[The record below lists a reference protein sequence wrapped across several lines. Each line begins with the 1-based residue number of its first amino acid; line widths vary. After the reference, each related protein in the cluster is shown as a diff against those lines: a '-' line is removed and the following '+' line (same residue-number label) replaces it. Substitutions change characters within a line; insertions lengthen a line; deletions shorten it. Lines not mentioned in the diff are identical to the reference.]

1 MRDPMTTH
9 PVRIRI
15 QFIKKI
21 HIFMYPDEKSCNL
34 VSATGIFVYT
44 SPDGTK
50 ENVFPV
56 RSGSDWEW
64 YTINTNSGGGFGGS
78 DFGTNSGGSPF
89 QNFGGK

>member
-1 MRDPMTTH
+1 MKP
-9 PVRIRI
+9 
-15 QFIKKI
+15 
-21 HIFMYPDEKSCNL
+21 
-34 VSATGIFVYT
+34 
-44 SPDGTK
+44 K